1 VSFSKKG
8 PWWLAPALLLALG
21 CNDSVNVKKFEVA
34 DEDSSK
40 TEGTAT
46 KSNSE
51 FAGKSGDDE
60 KSEKPTG
67 DEVAAKTDTPADDE
81 AMEQEQESGKKPSTK
96 KPAVKEEDEP
106 KEKTIAEMELPKD
119 GKAEDYEKFLAEL
132 TTMQPTSRA
141 EQTKMIAMI
150 GDGAKKVLEL
160 EKDQTSE
167 RWKQAFGFKLQTDL
181 FAFRPKLQA
190 LVSAA
195 DDKKEEARTALKADI
210 EKFLEPLNDREPDPI
225 LAQGVG
231 MLTQL
236 LSGVPDDGIADM
248 TKAMVEKFAVK
259 FDGAKED
266 ELKEVGKGLRSI
278 VKMIEGG
285 KRFAKLVGNEM
296 ELTGKTVDD
305 KDFDVKQWNGKV
317 VLVDFWATWCGPC
330 VAEYPNMLKNYKAY
344 HDKGFEIIGI
354 SGDRGIEEL
363 KEYIEKK
370 KVPWPNMYTE
380 GGHPAM
386 EYYGVSSIPC
396 MVLIGRDG
404 KVISTEARGP
414 ELDRLL
420 EEQFAEAKPEEEKK
434 PSAEEKKEG
443 EEKKPA
449 EEKKEE
455 PKPEEPKAEEPK
467 KEEPKKEEAPKTDA
481 PPTEKKEE
489 PKG

>member
-1 VSFSKKG
+1 MSLSKKG
-8 PWWLAPALLLALG
+8 PWWLAPALLVALG
-21 CNDSVNVKKFEVA
+21 CNDAVEVKKFEVA
-34 DEDSSK
+34 DDDSSK
-40 TEGTAT
+40 PEVTAT
-46 KSNSE
+46 ESNSE
-51 FAGKSGDDE
+51 FASKGGAESKP
-60 KSEKPTG
+60 EKPSDTTIASK
-67 DEVAAKTDTPADDE
+67 EETPADDE
-81 AMEQEQESGKKPSTK
+81 AMEQEQEAGKKPSTK
-96 KPAVKEEDEP
+96 KPAAKEEDEP
-106 KEKTIAEMELPKD
+106 KEKTIAELELPKD
-119 GKAEDYEKFLAEL
+119 GKAEDYEKFLGEV

-141 EQTKMIAMI
+141 EQTKMIALI
-150 GDGAKKVLEL
+150 GDAAKKVLEL
-160 EKDQTSE
+160 EKDQGSE
-167 RWKQAFGFKLQTDL
+167 RWKQAFGFKIQTDL

-195 DDKKEEARTALKADI
+195 EEKKEEARAALKADV
-210 EKFLEPLNDREPDPI
+210 EKFLEPLNDREADPL

-236 LSGVPDDGIADM
+236 LSGVPDDGVAEM

-259 FDGAKED
+259 FDGAKDE
-266 ELKEVGKGLRSI
+266 ELKGVGKGLRSI

-296 ELTGKTVDD
+296 ELNGKTVDG

-386 EYYGVSSIPC
+386 EYYGVASIPC

-404 KVISTEARGP
+404 KVVSTEARGP

-420 EEQFAEAKPEEEKK
+420 EEQFAEAKP
-434 PSAEEKKEG
+434 AEEKKEG

-455 PKPEEPKAEEPK
+455 PKADEPKAEEPK

-481 PPTEKKEE
+481 PPAEKKEE